1 MNETEIGRR
10 SLGTYS
16 TKVGDATVTVLL
28 DGMIE
33 APLDIIVNIPQEAAK
48 AALDRH
54 FRAVPVQ
61 IAISAFLVELDDERT
76 LIDTG
81 AGTLFGP
88 TAGHV
93 PALLRAIGVEPDSI
107 ARVALTHIHSD
118 HAGGVLDAAGR
129 PAYPNSELVIGEAE
143 AAYWRNPAAGDA
155 SNAMAALA
163 RAMTAA
169 YGERLRL
176 LPPGE
181 VARGIELVP
190 LPGHTPGHSG
200 CRITSGDDAL
210 LIWGD
215 VVHVPGIQLAHP
227 EASLA
232 FDVDPAL
239 AWQTRARVFDMAASE
254 RLHVAGMHL
263 EFPTFAHV
271 ARDGAG
277 YRLVPDAWRPEAP
290 A

>member
-1 MNETEIGRR
+1 
-10 SLGTYS
+10 
-16 TKVGDATVTVLL
+16 VTALL

-33 APLDIIVNIPQEAAK
+33 APLDVMVNIPQETAK

-61 IAISAFLVELDDERT
+61 IAISAFLVEQDGERT

-88 TAGHV
+88 TAGHI
-93 PALLRAIGVEPDSI
+93 PALLRAIGVEPGSI

-118 HAGGVLDAAGR
+118 HAAGVLDAAGR
-129 PAYPNSELVIGEAE
+129 PAYPNSELVIAEAE
-143 AAYWRNPAAGDA
+143 AAYWRHPAPGDA
-155 SNAMAALA
+155 SDAMAALA

-181 VARGIELVP
+181 VARGIALVP

-200 CRITSGDDAL
+200 YRITSGDDAL

-227 EASLA
+227 EAGVA
-232 FDVDPAL
+232 FDVDPVL
-239 AWQTRARVFDMAASE
+239 ARQTRARVLDMAARE
-254 RLHVAGMHL
+254 RLRVAGMHL

-271 ARDGAG
+271 ARDGAQ
-277 YRLVPDAWRPEAP
+277 YRLVPDAWRADGPP
-290 A
+290 ATG